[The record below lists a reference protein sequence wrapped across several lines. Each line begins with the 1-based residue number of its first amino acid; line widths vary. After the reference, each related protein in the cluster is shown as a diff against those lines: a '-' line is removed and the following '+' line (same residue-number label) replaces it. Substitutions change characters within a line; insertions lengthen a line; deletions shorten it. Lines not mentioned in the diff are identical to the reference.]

1 MENKKR
7 GRPRK
12 NPMGHAIN
20 QLKIQGLETMLNEAS
35 EEGLISQGLSK
46 EQIECKTVVKLKRLK
61 TEDPFILI
69 FRSAC
74 LRLSKDKDVCVY
86 VQVLFFLLGSADYG
100 GWVHAETQ
108 QALGESIG
116 RTRKQVN
123 FALKRLQRKGYIT
136 VFQAGHTHTYKVR
149 IGDIGL
155 NPDYFH
161 KGPLSDKNNA
171 AEVWKQQK
179 LPFPELQSD

>member
-1 MENKKR
+1 
-7 GRPRK
+7 
-12 NPMGHAIN
+12 MGHAIK
-20 QLKIQGLETMLNEAS
+20 QMQILGLEDMLNEAS
-35 EEGLISQGLSK
+35 EQGLISQGLSE
-46 EQIECKTVVKLKRLK
+46 EQIECKTVVRLKRPK
-61 TEDPFILI
+61 TDDPFILI

-74 LRLSKDKDVCVY
+74 LRLSKDKDVCVHD
-86 VQVLFFLLGSADYG
+86 QVLFFLLANADYG
-100 GWVHAETQ
+100 GWVNAQTQ
-108 QALGESIG
+108 EGLSALIG

-161 KGPLSDKNNA
+161 KGPLSDKENA
-171 AEVWKQQK
+171 VEVWVQQR
-179 LPFPELQSD
+179 LPFPEEQND